1 MPSQSSR
8 NLPDL
13 TTHLQVTDRIL
24 LPLDAGVSI
33 LAVLLASAFRFE
45 SWIPPEPYPGVLGW
59 YLAVSLPIRMAC
71 FVFSGLYRRMW
82 RFAGLVDFERV
93 LVATAISG
101 LLGLGLGA
109 WVLPAL
115 GMVPV
120 RVPLSVLA
128 LDGLATMALVAAPR
142 FAVRLATRRALQA
155 VTSQAPRRVLIVGAG
170 SAGGLVAREL
180 LAHPSAGLLPVGFL
194 DDAATKQGLRLQG
207 LPVLGVLE
215 ELAEIVQSHGV
226 DEVIIAMPSA
236 PGSVIRRVL
245 ERARV
250 AKVPARTVPSV
261 REILSGRVRVTN
273 LRPVQI
279 QDLLRRE
286 PVQTDLEQVRELVRG
301 KTVLVTGAGGSIG
314 SELCRQVAE
323 FGPARL
329 VLLGHGENSIFLIH
343 NELLGR
349 CPPGTVVP
357 VIADIRDRTRMFDI
371 LARYRPEIVFH
382 AAAHKHVPLME
393 WNVVEAVTNNV
404 QGTRNVA
411 DAAAESGTERFV
423 LVSTDKAVRPTS
435 VMGATK
441 RVAEQLVQDAALV
454 HGRDFISVR
463 FGNVLGSRGSAVPA
477 FLKQIE
483 LGGPLTVTHPEMRRF
498 FMTIPEAVQL
508 VLQAAVLGRGGDVLV
523 LDMGDPIRIV
533 DLARDLIRLS
543 GLEEGR
549 DIEIKFTGVRP
560 GEKLYE
566 ELFFGAE
573 MAEPTTHEKVL
584 RARHVSLPPDLSAA
598 TERLLAEARDGASE
612 LALRK
617 LLEHLVP
624 DFQPAPPAPTAA
636 GDLDA
641 IVLPAPR

>member
-1 MPSQSSR
+1 MS
-8 NLPDL
+8 
-13 TTHLQVTDRIL
+13 HLQVTDRIL

-59 YLAVSLPIRMAC
+59 YLAISLPIRMTC

-101 LLGLGLGA
+101 LLGLALGA

-115 GMVPV
+115 GIVPV

-155 VTSQAPRRVLIVGAG
+155 VTNQAPRRVLIVGAG

-194 DDAATKQGLRLQG
+194 DDATTKQGLRLQG

-236 PGSVIRRVL
+236 PGSAIRKVL

-329 VLLGHGENSIFLIH
+329 VLLGHGENSIFLVH
-343 NELLGR
+343 NELMGR

-357 VIADIRDRTRMFDI
+357 VIADIRDRTRMFDV
-371 LARYRPEIVFH
+371 LTRYRPEIVFH

-404 QGTRNVA
+404 QGTRNVI
-411 DAAAESGTERFV
+411 DAAAECGTERFV

-441 RVAEQLVQDAALV
+441 RVAEQLVQDAALA

-483 LGGPLTVTHPEMRRF
+483 AGGPLTVTHPEMRRF

-573 MAEPTTHEKVL
+573 MAAPTTHEKVL
-584 RARHVSLPPDLSAA
+584 RARHVSLPPDLSTA
-598 TERLLAEARDGASE
+598 TERLLAEAGGGASE
-612 LALRK
+612 QVLRK
-617 LLEHLVP
+617 RLEHLVP
-624 DFQPAPPAPTAA
+624 DFQPAPPPPTAA
-636 GDLDA
+636 GDVDA